1 MWTRTK
7 TFTGPFNE
15 NSVKTLR
22 FYMLLICAAWLS
34 RYLYVHFVN
43 DTVLSDSECVWWLGA
58 MLYHSLRI
66 EIAEVREK
74 LEAHEEQAL
83 LHQQSSVLSE

>member
-1 MWTRTK
+1 MWIFDEK
-7 TFTGPFNE
+7 
-15 NSVKTLR
+15 SIKALR
-22 FYMLLICAAWLS
+22 FRLFLICAAWLT

-43 DTVLSDSECVWWLGA
+43 DTVLSDIEIIWWMGA
-58 MLYHSLRI
+58 AVYYGLSI

-83 LHQQSSVLSE
+83 LHQQSSVLSK